1 MECSVFVSSPC
12 PYQLD
17 KNLLEFSFP
26 QFFDDLIKNEKKCIK
41 KRNQTKKPEKR

>member
-1 MECSVFVSSPC
+1 MECSVFVSFPC

-17 KNLLEFSFP
+17 KNLLEFSSP
-26 QFFDDLIKNEKKCIK
+26 QFFDDLIKKTKNKK